1 MATHA
6 PRLRRKGE
14 ARQRSELHEEK
25 EGRNV
30 CVDRRH
36 PLTRLAP
43 ADENAAAVHPLPQG
57 GEGIGSEA
65 GQCRDS
71 GLYDRGFR
79 LREQI
84 KIALARSRPCRW
96 LSPTVGRP
104 LFSSTFPVRSSAFL
118 NSWGARPGFKRPSPR
133 LGHASSAG
141 RKWGPG
147 GGLWRPSPD
156 GLQAAASQLTG

>member
-14 ARQRSELHEEK
+14 ARQSSELHEEK

-36 PLTRLAP
+36 PLTRPAP
-43 ADENAAAVHPLPQG
+43 ADKNAAAVHPLPQG

-147 GGLWRPSPD
+147 VGFGDLRQTDYRRPPVS
-156 GLQAAASQLTG
+156 